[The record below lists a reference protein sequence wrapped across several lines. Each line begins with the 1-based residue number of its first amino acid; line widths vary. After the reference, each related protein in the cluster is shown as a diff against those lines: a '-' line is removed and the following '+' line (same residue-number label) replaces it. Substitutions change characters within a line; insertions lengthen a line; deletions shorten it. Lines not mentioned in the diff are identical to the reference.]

1 MNIVIFVLQF
11 LALRYGIKALRQSA
25 ENGRQKKRMKSLA
38 MLLTGILLC
47 ACALLSLAGVI

>member
-25 ENGRQKKRMKSLA
+25 EYGRQKKRMKSLA